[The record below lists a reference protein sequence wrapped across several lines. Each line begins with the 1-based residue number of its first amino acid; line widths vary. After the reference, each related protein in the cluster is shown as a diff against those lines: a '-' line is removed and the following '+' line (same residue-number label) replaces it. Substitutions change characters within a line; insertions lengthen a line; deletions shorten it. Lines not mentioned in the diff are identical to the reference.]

1 MPANAPSVKSTLVCL
16 VSNPL
21 SQNAVLFSMPLRSSI
36 LKVLAYFDL
45 FNYPVSGEE
54 ILFFL
59 DREVPVS
66 ELNENLEVLTAEKH
80 LFRLGTFYSLR
91 DDPQAAERR
100 IKGNRHATELLV
112 IADRVSRF
120 LYQFPY
126 VRGVGISGSL
136 SKHYADENAD
146 IDYFIITRS
155 NRLWIAR
162 SLMHLFKKWSFLTG
176 RQHWYC
182 MNYYVDEEALEI
194 EEKNIFTA
202 TELIT
207 LLPACGNG
215 GLIKFFDANDWAT
228 DYFPHYRQ
236 RQREASVYP
245 PPSWIKRA
253 LEKLFDNRAGDRLDD
268 FLRRLTARRWKHKE
282 DRGDLNDK
290 GHKMSLKTSKHFSRP
305 NPEVFQQKILNVYSS
320 RLKEFE
326 EKWDVN

>member
-1 MPANAPSVKSTLVCL
+1 
-16 VSNPL
+16 
-21 SQNAVLFSMPLRSSI
+21 MPLRSSI

-45 FNYPVSGEE
+45 FNYPVSAEE

-59 DREVPVS
+59 DQDVPAS
-66 ELNENLEVLTAEKH
+66 ELNEGLEALTAGKY
-80 LFRLGTFYSLR
+80 LFRLGSLYSLR
-91 DDPQAAERR
+91 DDPRAAERR
-100 IKGNRHATELLV
+100 IKGNKHAAELLV

-136 SKHYADENAD
+136 SKHYAAENAD

-162 SLMHLFKKWSFLTG
+162 SFMHLFKKWSFLTG
-176 RQHWYC
+176 KQHWYC

-215 GLIKFFDANDWAT
+215 GLVKFFDANDWAT
-228 DYFPHYRQ
+228 DYFPHYR
-236 RQREASVYP
+236 RRKREAPVYP
-245 PPSWIKRA
+245 PPSFLKRT
-253 LEKLFDNRAGDRLDD
+253 LEKIFDNRAGDRLDD
-268 FLRRLTARRWKHKE
+268 FLPRLTAQRWKNKE
-282 DRGDLNDK
+282 DRGVLNGK
-290 GHKMSLKTSKHFSRP
+290 GDKMSLKTSKHFSRP
-305 NPEVFQQKILNVYSS
+305 NPEVFQQKILNIYSD
-320 RLKEFE
+320 RLKEFG
-326 EKWDVN
+326 EKWGATPSS

>member
-1 MPANAPSVKSTLVCL
+1 
-16 VSNPL
+16 
-21 SQNAVLFSMPLRSSI
+21 MPLQSSI

-45 FNYPVSGEE
+45 FNYPVSAEE

-59 DREVPVS
+59 DQDIPACELDRE
-66 ELNENLEVLTAEKH
+66 LEVLAAGKY
-80 LFRLGTFYSLR
+80 LFRLGPFYSLR
-91 DDPQAAERR
+91 DDPRAAERR
-100 IKGNRHATELLV
+100 VRGNRHAEELLV

-136 SKHYADENAD
+136 SKHYADEDAD

-162 SLMHLFKKWSFLTG
+162 TFMHLFKKWSFLTG

-215 GLIKFFDANDWAT
+215 GLVKFFDANNWAT
-228 DYFPHYRQ
+228 AYFPHYRQ
-236 RQREASVYP
+236 RKREAAIYP
-245 PPSWIKRA
+245 SPTFLKKV
-253 LEKLFDNRAGDRLDD
+253 LEKMFDNRAGDRLDD
-268 FLRRLTARRWKHKE
+268 FLHRLTSRRWKNKE
-282 DRGDLNDK
+282 ERGALNDK
-290 GHKMSLKTSKHFSRP
+290 GDKMSLKTGKHFSRP
-305 NPEVFQQKILNVYSS
+305 NPEIFQQKILGSYSD

-326 EKWDVN
+326 GKWGMVAPTLSFEN

>member
-1 MPANAPSVKSTLVCL
+1 M
-16 VSNPL
+16 
-21 SQNAVLFSMPLRSSI
+21 
-36 LKVLAYFDL
+36 AYFDL
-45 FNYPVSGEE
+45 FNYPVSAEE

-59 DREVPVS
+59 DQEVPAS
-66 ELNENLEVLTAEKH
+66 ELDRVLEILTTGKY
-80 LFRLGTFYSLR
+80 LFRLGSFYSLR
-91 DDPQAAERR
+91 DDPGAAERR
-100 IKGNRHATELLV
+100 IKGNRHADELLV

-146 IDYFIITRS
+146 IDYFIITRA

-162 SLMHLFKKWSFLTG
+162 TFMHLFKKWSFLTG
-176 RQHWYC
+176 KQHWYC

-215 GLIKFFDANDWAT
+215 GLVKFFHANSWVAA
-228 DYFPHYRQ
+228 YFPRYRG
-236 RQREASVYP
+236 RKREAAIYP
-245 PPSWIKRA
+245 PPTFLKRV

-268 FLRRLTARRWKHKE
+268 FLRHLTSRRWKNKE
-282 DRGDLNDK
+282 ERGVLNDK
-290 GHKMSLKTSKHFSRP
+290 GNKMSLKTGKHFSRP
-305 NPEVFQQKILNVYSS
+305 NPEGLQQKILTIYSN
-320 RLKEFE
+320 RLREFE
-326 EKWDVN
+326 EKWETTAAASPSS